1 MKKFSL
7 RSFEHYIFDFDGVIF
22 DTNSLKEKNIF
33 KAVSLF
39 EPGSA
44 QSFTK
49 FFTQN
54 NGIPREEK
62 IFSKRLKKINQEK
75 IFNAYE
81 KLNKNLLEATPID
94 GVIDFLQL
102 LHKKNMKVSILSG
115 GSKKEILEILETKK
129 LINIFDKVLAGP
141 LSKEKNI
148 LKLELKNSIYFGD
161 SSHDIRVANKF
172 KIPIIFVKEK
182 SQDKNYVKYKNLC
195 FGMIN
200 NFKEIIN
207 D

>member
-75 IFNAYE
+75 S
-81 KLNKNLLEATPID
+81 LMHMKNLIR
-94 GVIDFLQL
+94 IYWK
-102 LHKKNMKVSILSG
+102 LHL
-115 GSKKEILEILETKK
+115 
-129 LINIFDKVLAGP
+129 
-141 LSKEKNI
+141 
-148 LKLELKNSIYFGD
+148 
-161 SSHDIRVANKF
+161 
-172 KIPIIFVKEK
+172 
-182 SQDKNYVKYKNLC
+182 
-195 FGMIN
+195 
-200 NFKEIIN
+200 
-207 D
+207 

>member
-1 MKKFSL
+1 MS
-7 RSFEHYIFDFDGVIF
+7 
-22 DTNSLKEKNIF
+22 
-33 KAVSLF
+33 
-39 EPGSA
+39 GSA

-81 KLNKNLLEATPID
+81 KLNKNLLEAAPID

-141 LSKEKNI
+141 LSRKNI
-148 LKLELKNSIYFGD
+148 LKLELKIQF
-161 SSHDIRVANKF
+161 ILVIVR
-172 KIPIIFVKEK
+172 
-182 SQDKNYVKYKNLC
+182 
-195 FGMIN
+195 MI
-200 NFKEIIN
+200 
-207 D
+207 